1 MENLSLTY
9 TNPGERDDGG
19 RLLPDVRERVM
30 GEIENYIRKS
40 GYINYSFLSEKLGLS
55 KLTIRGIIAEMV
67 EEWKKYNSYDVYFEI
82 QWLRNLIREIEQK
95 PETFTPQRTALINFK
110 IGIYD
115 KIHGLNRLMA
125 SDNSI
130 SFVKE
135 EVNYN
140 VFGELK
146 PKTME
151 ALRKMK
157 ELQNQQEVQGNSEN
171 M

>member
-1 MENLSLTY
+1 METLPLSY
-9 TNPGERDDGG
+9 TKPEEKNGSGH
-19 RLLPDVRERVM
+19 LLPDVRDRVM
-30 GEIENYIRKS
+30 GEIENYVRKT
-40 GYINYSFLSEKLGLS
+40 GHMNYSFLSEKFGLS

-82 QWLRNLIREIEQK
+82 QWLRNLIREIEEK

-146 PKTME
+146 PKTLE

-157 ELQNQQEVQGNSEN
+157 ELENQ
-171 M
+171 